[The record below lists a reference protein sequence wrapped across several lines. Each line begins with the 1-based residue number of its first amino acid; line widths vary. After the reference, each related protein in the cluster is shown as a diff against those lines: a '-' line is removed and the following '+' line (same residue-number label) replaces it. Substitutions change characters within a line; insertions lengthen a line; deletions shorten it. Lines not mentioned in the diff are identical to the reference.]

1 MESSW
6 PSLRRGPG
14 ALSRCP
20 PPRRCH
26 RGPCPPVWGL
36 RSVSCPRRGWRGE
49 AHTRTSGGAA
59 CPPASGPA
67 SPWSLASTGLTWP
80 HGSLSSSSS
89 LCPLTTRLLCVNT
102 RHQLMA
108 CDVWWHWEGQLG
120 PAADRCSL

>member
-26 RGPCPPVWGL
+26 RGPCPPVWAP

-67 SPWSLASTGLTWP
+67 SPWSLASSGLHWP
-80 HGSLSSSSS
+80 HLASWVTGIIMITVSAHYTSA
-89 LCPLTTRLLCVNT
+89 LCE
-102 RHQLMA
+102 HQA
-108 CDVWWHWEGQLG
+108 PTDG
-120 PAADRCSL
+120 P